1 MQISAV
7 TMENSFLKNLKN
19 ELLYDPAF
27 LVIFPFLGI
36 YPEELIIW
44 KDIYTT
50 MFTATLF
57 TIAKTSKQPKC
68 WLTDV

>member
-19 ELLYDPAF
+19 ELPYDPAF

-36 YPEELIIW
+36 YPEELII
-44 KDIYTT
+44 
-50 MFTATLF
+50 
-57 TIAKTSKQPKC
+57 
-68 WLTDV
+68 